1 MRMDFIVL
9 LNIKWRS
16 EAMNEDIVLLV
27 SEMEQPLRC
36 ARNYVQAIF
45 MAAQAMND
53 EEGGAINC
61 RSYDA
66 LASIKEIKGKW
77 DALIE
82 LSPSK

>member
-45 MAAQAMND
+45 MAAQQ
-53 EEGGAINC
+53 
-61 RSYDA
+61 
-66 LASIKEIKGKW
+66 
-77 DALIE
+77 
-82 LSPSK
+82 